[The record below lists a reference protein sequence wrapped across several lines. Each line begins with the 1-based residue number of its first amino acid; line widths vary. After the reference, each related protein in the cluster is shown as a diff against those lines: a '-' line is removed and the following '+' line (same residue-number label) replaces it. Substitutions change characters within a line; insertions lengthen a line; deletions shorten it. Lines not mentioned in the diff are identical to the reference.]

1 MENIRIYEEDGYI
14 HFIMRPEDLMR
25 LRYSTEAKT
34 PFADFMDRWLTQMKT
49 QVRENTMDGYRYAFE
64 KHIKPFFTARGT
76 TLATARPMDF
86 QDFVNLKFDQ
96 GLSPTSIVKFHS
108 IMHKC
113 LKYAVALQ
121 IIPTNPSDNVM
132 LPKRTRFRGQVYD
145 RTQINIF
152 LAAALQSPAEAAF
165 VLAATY
171 GLRRSECAGLRW
183 CAVDFRARSMVINHT
198 AVLSSG
204 RVIYA
209 DSVKTKSSYRTL
221 PLSDSLRR
229 YLTDLR
235 RRQNA
240 NRKKYGKAYCQSDYV
255 CCREDGSPL
264 RPDYISREFE
274 RVCRRACLP
283 RIRFHDLR
291 HPYVKHTTKKYY
303 LQKQKSQVTISDNLR
318 FLLLL
323 IIRLTINDLEH
334 NLYKTHYPHHC
345 EGQFSAHNQGIYQNQ
360 ASEYHRLVQLVRNQR
375 LIHYFYQAHHNRGHL
390 YRTRF
395 RLHLEEE
402 LTQKD

>member
-76 TLATARPMDF
+76 TLATARPM
-86 QDFVNLKFDQ
+86 
-96 GLSPTSIVKFHS
+96 
-108 IMHKC
+108 
-113 LKYAVALQ
+113 
-121 IIPTNPSDNVM
+121 
-132 LPKRTRFRGQVYD
+132 
-145 RTQINIF
+145 
-152 LAAALQSPAEAAF
+152 
-165 VLAATY
+165 
-171 GLRRSECAGLRW
+171 
-183 CAVDFRARSMVINHT
+183 DFRARSMVINHT

-291 HPYVKHTTKKYY
+291 HSVATILLQQGFSLKQIQDWLGHSDISTTANVYAHVPYVEKVSIA
-303 LQKQKSQVTISDNLR
+303 KSATP
-318 FLLLL
+318 
-323 IIRLTINDLEH
+323 IIGN
-334 NLYKTHYPHHC
+334 
-345 EGQFSAHNQGIYQNQ
+345 
-360 ASEYHRLVQLVRNQR
+360 
-375 LIHYFYQAHHNRGHL
+375 
-390 YRTRF
+390 
-395 RLHLEEE
+395 
-402 LTQKD
+402 

>member
-145 RTQINIF
+145 RTRINIF

-171 GLRRSECAGLRW
+171 GLRRSECAG
-183 CAVDFRARSMVINHT
+183 
-198 AVLSSG
+198 SSG
-204 RVIYA
+204 CA
-209 DSVKTKSSYRTL
+209 
-221 PLSDSLRR
+221 
-229 YLTDLR
+229 
-235 RRQNA
+235 A
-240 NRKKYGKAYCQSDYV
+240 A
-255 CCREDGSPL
+255 
-264 RPDYISREFE
+264 
-274 RVCRRACLP
+274 RAC
-283 RIRFHDLR
+283 RASGF
-291 HPYVKHTTKKYY
+291 
-303 LQKQKSQVTISDNLR
+303 TIYG
-318 FLLLL
+318 
-323 IIRLTINDLEH
+323 IRLQRFCCSRAFRSSRFRTGWGIPTSPPQPTFTRMCRMW
-334 NLYKTHYPHHC
+334 KRYPSPRA
-345 EGQFSAHNQGIYQNQ
+345 Q
-360 ASEYHRLVQLVRNQR
+360 HRLSETDVHSGNV
-375 LIHYFYQAHHNRGHL
+375 
-390 YRTRF
+390 T
-395 RLHLEEE
+395 
-402 LTQKD
+402 

>member
-132 LPKRTRFRGQVYD
+132 LPKRTRFR
-145 RTQINIF
+145 
-152 LAAALQSPAEAAF
+152 
-165 VLAATY
+165 
-171 GLRRSECAGLRW
+171 
-183 CAVDFRARSMVINHT
+183 
-198 AVLSSG
+198 
-204 RVIYA
+204 
-209 DSVKTKSSYRTL
+209 
-221 PLSDSLRR
+221 
-229 YLTDLR
+229 
-235 RRQNA
+235 
-240 NRKKYGKAYCQSDYV
+240 
-255 CCREDGSPL
+255 
-264 RPDYISREFE
+264 
-274 RVCRRACLP
+274 
-283 RIRFHDLR
+283 
-291 HPYVKHTTKKYY
+291 
-303 LQKQKSQVTISDNLR
+303 
-318 FLLLL
+318 
-323 IIRLTINDLEH
+323 
-334 NLYKTHYPHHC
+334 
-345 EGQFSAHNQGIYQNQ
+345 
-360 ASEYHRLVQLVRNQR
+360 
-375 LIHYFYQAHHNRGHL
+375 
-390 YRTRF
+390 
-395 RLHLEEE
+395 
-402 LTQKD
+402 

>member
-121 IIPTNPSDNVM
+121 IIRQIRRIMSCCPSG
-132 LPKRTRFRGQVYD
+132 RAFED
-145 RTQINIF
+145 RCT
-152 LAAALQSPAEAAF
+152 
-165 VLAATY
+165 T
-171 GLRRSECAGLRW
+171 GRRSTFSGSGAAVASRGSVCAGGNLWSAPQRCAGLRW

-240 NRKKYGKAYCQSDYV
+240 NRKSTAKPTARAITSAAVRTVRRSG
-255 CCREDGSPL
+255 R
-264 RPDYISREFE
+264 ITF
-274 RVCRRACLP
+274 RVSSSGCAAARTAA
-283 RIRFHDLR
+283 
-291 HPYVKHTTKKYY
+291 HPV
-303 LQKQKSQVTISDNLR
+303 S
-318 FLLLL
+318 
-323 IIRLTINDLEH
+323 
-334 NLYKTHYPHHC
+334 
-345 EGQFSAHNQGIYQNQ
+345 
-360 ASEYHRLVQLVRNQR
+360 
-375 LIHYFYQAHHNRGHL
+375 
-390 YRTRF
+390 
-395 RLHLEEE
+395 
-402 LTQKD
+402 

>member
-14 HFIMRPEDLMR
+14 HFIMRPEGLMR

-183 CAVDFRARSMVINHT
+183 CRGFSGTEHDHQSYGG
-198 AVLSSG
+198 AVL
-204 RVIYA
+204 
-209 DSVKTKSSYRTL
+209 RTRDL
-221 PLSDSLRR
+221 RGQRKDQIKLSDAAAVRLAPAVSDRSASQTERQPQKVRQSLLPER
-229 YLTDLR
+229 LR
-235 RRQNA
+235 
-240 NRKKYGKAYCQSDYV
+240 
-255 CCREDGSPL
+255 L
-264 RPDYISREFE
+264 
-274 RVCRRACLP
+274 LP
-283 RIRFHDLR
+283 
-291 HPYVKHTTKKYY
+291 
-303 LQKQKSQVTISDNLR
+303 
-318 FLLLL
+318 
-323 IIRLTINDLEH
+323 
-334 NLYKTHYPHHC
+334 
-345 EGQFSAHNQGIYQNQ
+345 
-360 ASEYHRLVQLVRNQR
+360 
-375 LIHYFYQAHHNRGHL
+375 
-390 YRTRF
+390 
-395 RLHLEEE
+395 
-402 LTQKD
+402 

>member
-132 LPKRTRFRGQVYD
+132 LPKRRCSHRQRRRLCWRQRMVC
-145 RTQINIF
+145 
-152 LAAALQSPAEAAF
+152 AAASAP
-165 VLAATY
+165 V
-171 GLRRSECAGLRW
+171 CAGVPW
-183 CAVDFRARSMVINHT
+183 IFGHGAW
-198 AVLSSG
+198 SS
-204 RVIYA
+204 
-209 DSVKTKSSYRTL
+209 
-221 PLSDSLRR
+221 
-229 YLTDLR
+229 
-235 RRQNA
+235 
-240 NRKKYGKAYCQSDYV
+240 
-255 CCREDGSPL
+255 
-264 RPDYISREFE
+264 
-274 RVCRRACLP
+274 
-283 RIRFHDLR
+283 
-291 HPYVKHTTKKYY
+291 
-303 LQKQKSQVTISDNLR
+303 
-318 FLLLL
+318 
-323 IIRLTINDLEH
+323 IIRRCC
-334 NLYKTHYPHHC
+334 PP
-345 EGQFSAHNQGIYQNQ
+345 GA
-360 ASEYHRLVQLVRNQR
+360 
-375 LIHYFYQAHHNRGHL
+375 
-390 YRTRF
+390 
-395 RLHLEEE
+395 
-402 LTQKD
+402 

>member
-1 MENIRIYEEDGYI
+1 MVAGHLQEKNDFYYIVLSYKDAAGKRKTKWEATGLSVKRNKKKAEALLLERRRNFMVPTAPAEIRLDDDIL
-14 HFIMRPEDLMR
+14 F
-25 LRYSTEAKT
+25 S
-34 PFADFMDRWLTQMKT
+34 DFMLKWLEVTKSSIQIT
-49 QVRENTMDGYRYAFE
+49 TYASYQGMVERVIVPYFR
-64 KHIKPFFTARGT
+64 KRGIK
-76 TLATARPMDF
+76 LVDLKATDL
-86 QDFVNLKFDQ
+86 QDFYNKQLER
-96 GLSPTSIVKFHS
+96 VKANSVIHYHAN
-108 IMHKC
+108 IHKA
-113 LKYAVALQ
+113 LKYAVKIDL
-121 IIPTNPSDNVM
+121 IPTNPADKVER
-132 LPKRTRFRGQVYD
+132 PKKNEFKGSYYSADEIHALTEIAEGTKLEIPVL
-145 RTQINIF
+145 
-152 LAAALQSPAEAAF
+152 LASF
-165 VLAATY
+165 Y

-291 HPYVKHTTKKYY
+291 HSVATILLQQGFSLKQIQDWLGHSDISTTANVYAHVPYVEKV
-303 LQKQKSQVTISDNLR
+303 SIV
-318 FLLLL
+318 
-323 IIRLTINDLEH
+323 H
-334 NLYKTHYPHHC
+334 NL
-345 EGQFSAHNQGIYQNQ
+345 SA
-360 ASEYHRLVQLVRNQR
+360 S
-375 LIHYFYQAHHNRGHL
+375 
-390 YRTRF
+390 
-395 RLHLEEE
+395 
-402 LTQKD
+402 

>member
-183 CAVDFRARSMVINHT
+183 RAVDFRARSMIINHT

-291 HPYVKHTTKKYY
+291 HSVATILLQQGFSLKQIQDWLGHSDISTTANVYAHAPYVEKVSIA
-303 LQKQKSQVTISDNLR
+303 KSATP
-318 FLLLL
+318 
-323 IIRLTINDLEH
+323 II
-334 NLYKTHYPHHC
+334 
-345 EGQFSAHNQGIYQNQ
+345 GS
-360 ASEYHRLVQLVRNQR
+360 
-375 LIHYFYQAHHNRGHL
+375 
-390 YRTRF
+390 
-395 RLHLEEE
+395 
-402 LTQKD
+402 

>member
-1 MENIRIYEEDGYI
+1 MVAGHLQEKNDFYYIVLSYKDAAGKRKTKWEATGLSVKRNKKKAEALLLERRRNFMVPTAPAEIRLDDDIL
-14 HFIMRPEDLMR
+14 F
-25 LRYSTEAKT
+25 S
-34 PFADFMDRWLTQMKT
+34 DFMLKWLEVTKSSIQIT
-49 QVRENTMDGYRYAFE
+49 TYASYQGMVERVIVPYFR
-64 KHIKPFFTARGT
+64 KRGIK
-76 TLATARPMDF
+76 LVDLKATDL
-86 QDFVNLKFDQ
+86 QDFYNKQLER
-96 GLSPTSIVKFHS
+96 VKANSVIHYHAN
-108 IMHKC
+108 IHKA
-113 LKYAVALQ
+113 LKYAVKIDL
-121 IIPTNPSDNVM
+121 IPTNPADKVER
-132 LPKRTRFRGQVYD
+132 PKKNEFKGSYYSADEIHALTEIAEGTKLEIPVL
-145 RTQINIF
+145 
-152 LAAALQSPAEAAF
+152 LASF
-165 VLAATY
+165 Y

-291 HPYVKHTTKKYY
+291 HSVATILLQQGFSLKQIQDWLGHSDISTTANVYAHVPYVEKVSIA
-303 LQKQKSQVTISDNLR
+303 KSATP
-318 FLLLL
+318 
-323 IIRLTINDLEH
+323 IIGN
-334 NLYKTHYPHHC
+334 
-345 EGQFSAHNQGIYQNQ
+345 
-360 ASEYHRLVQLVRNQR
+360 
-375 LIHYFYQAHHNRGHL
+375 
-390 YRTRF
+390 
-395 RLHLEEE
+395 
-402 LTQKD
+402 

>member
-209 DSVKTKSSYRTL
+209 DSVKTNPAIGR
-221 PLSDSLRR
+221 
-229 YLTDLR
+229 
-235 RRQNA
+235 
-240 NRKKYGKAYCQSDYV
+240 
-255 CCREDGSPL
+255 CRCPTRSG
-264 RPDYISREFE
+264 
-274 RVCRRACLP
+274 
-283 RIRFHDLR
+283 
-291 HPYVKHTTKKYY
+291 
-303 LQKQKSQVTISDNLR
+303 
-318 FLLLL
+318 
-323 IIRLTINDLEH
+323 
-334 NLYKTHYPHHC
+334 
-345 EGQFSAHNQGIYQNQ
+345 GI
-360 ASEYHRLVQLVRNQR
+360 
-375 LIHYFYQAHHNRGHL
+375 
-390 YRTRF
+390 
-395 RLHLEEE
+395 
-402 LTQKD
+402 

>member
-1 MENIRIYEEDGYI
+1 
-14 HFIMRPEDLMR
+14 
-25 LRYSTEAKT
+25 
-34 PFADFMDRWLTQMKT
+34 
-49 QVRENTMDGYRYAFE
+49 
-64 KHIKPFFTARGT
+64 
-76 TLATARPMDF
+76 
-86 QDFVNLKFDQ
+86 
-96 GLSPTSIVKFHS
+96 
-108 IMHKC
+108 MHKC

-183 CAVDFRARSMVINHT
+183 CAVDFRARSMIINHT

-291 HPYVKHTTKKYY
+291 Y
-303 LQKQKSQVTISDNLR
+303 LVANDSAAGFRSSR
-318 FLLLL
+318 FRTGWG
-323 IIRLTINDLEH
+323 IPTSPPQPMF
-334 NLYKTHYPHHC
+334 THMCRMWKRYPSPRA
-345 EGQFSAHNQGIYQNQ
+345 Q
-360 ASEYHRLVQLVRNQR
+360 HRLSETDVHSGNV
-375 LIHYFYQAHHNRGHL
+375 
-390 YRTRF
+390 T
-395 RLHLEEE
+395 
-402 LTQKD
+402 

>member
-165 VLAATY
+165 VLAAT
-171 GLRRSECAGLRW
+171 LWSAPQRVRRSALVCRGFSGTEHGHQ
-183 CAVDFRARSMVINHT
+183 SYGG
-198 AVLSSG
+198 AVL
-204 RVIYA
+204 
-209 DSVKTKSSYRTL
+209 RTCDL
-221 PLSDSLRR
+221 RGQRKDQIQLSDAAAVRLAPAVSDRSAPQTERQPQKVRQSLLPER
-229 YLTDLR
+229 LR
-235 RRQNA
+235 
-240 NRKKYGKAYCQSDYV
+240 
-255 CCREDGSPL
+255 L
-264 RPDYISREFE
+264 
-274 RVCRRACLP
+274 LP
-283 RIRFHDLR
+283 
-291 HPYVKHTTKKYY
+291 
-303 LQKQKSQVTISDNLR
+303 
-318 FLLLL
+318 
-323 IIRLTINDLEH
+323 
-334 NLYKTHYPHHC
+334 
-345 EGQFSAHNQGIYQNQ
+345 
-360 ASEYHRLVQLVRNQR
+360 
-375 LIHYFYQAHHNRGHL
+375 
-390 YRTRF
+390 
-395 RLHLEEE
+395 
-402 LTQKD
+402 

>member
-1 MENIRIYEEDGYI
+1 
-14 HFIMRPEDLMR
+14 
-25 LRYSTEAKT
+25 
-34 PFADFMDRWLTQMKT
+34 
-49 QVRENTMDGYRYAFE
+49 
-64 KHIKPFFTARGT
+64 
-76 TLATARPMDF
+76 
-86 QDFVNLKFDQ
+86 
-96 GLSPTSIVKFHS
+96 
-108 IMHKC
+108 MHKC

-274 RVCRRACLP
+274 RCAAARAC
-283 RIRFHDLR
+283 RVSGFMI
-291 HPYVKHTTKKYY
+291 YG
-303 LQKQKSQVTISDNLR
+303 
-318 FLLLL
+318 
-323 IIRLTINDLEH
+323 IRLQRFCCSRAFRSSRFRTGWGIPTSPPQPTFTRMCRMW
-334 NLYKTHYPHHC
+334 KRYPSPRA
-345 EGQFSAHNQGIYQNQ
+345 Q
-360 ASEYHRLVQLVRNQR
+360 HRLSETDVHSGNV
-375 LIHYFYQAHHNRGHL
+375 
-390 YRTRF
+390 T
-395 RLHLEEE
+395 
-402 LTQKD
+402 

>member
-1 MENIRIYEEDGYI
+1 M
-14 HFIMRPEDLMR
+14 
-25 LRYSTEAKT
+25 
-34 PFADFMDRWLTQMKT
+34 
-49 QVRENTMDGYRYAFE
+49 
-64 KHIKPFFTARGT
+64 
-76 TLATARPMDF
+76 
-86 QDFVNLKFDQ
+86 
-96 GLSPTSIVKFHS
+96 
-108 IMHKC
+108 
-113 LKYAVALQ
+113 
-121 IIPTNPSDNVM
+121 
-132 LPKRTRFRGQVYD
+132 
-145 RTQINIF
+145 
-152 LAAALQSPAEAAF
+152 
-165 VLAATY
+165 LAATY

-209 DSVKTKSSYRTL
+209 DSVKTRSSYRTL

-291 HPYVKHTTKKYY
+291 HSVATILLQQGFSLKQIQDWLGHSDISTTANVYAHVPYVEKVSIA
-303 LQKQKSQVTISDNLR
+303 KSATP
-318 FLLLL
+318 
-323 IIRLTINDLEH
+323 IIGN
-334 NLYKTHYPHHC
+334 
-345 EGQFSAHNQGIYQNQ
+345 
-360 ASEYHRLVQLVRNQR
+360 
-375 LIHYFYQAHHNRGHL
+375 
-390 YRTRF
+390 
-395 RLHLEEE
+395 
-402 LTQKD
+402 

>member
-86 QDFVNLKFDQ
+86 QDFVNLKFDR

-264 RPDYISREFE
+264 RPDYI
-274 RVCRRACLP
+274 
-283 RIRFHDLR
+283 
-291 HPYVKHTTKKYY
+291 
-303 LQKQKSQVTISDNLR
+303 
-318 FLLLL
+318 
-323 IIRLTINDLEH
+323 
-334 NLYKTHYPHHC
+334 
-345 EGQFSAHNQGIYQNQ
+345 
-360 ASEYHRLVQLVRNQR
+360 
-375 LIHYFYQAHHNRGHL
+375 
-390 YRTRF
+390 
-395 RLHLEEE
+395 
-402 LTQKD
+402 

>member
-165 VLAATY
+165 GAGGNLWSAPQRV
-171 GLRRSECAGLRW
+171 RRSALVCRGFSGTEHGHQSYGG
-183 CAVDFRARSMVINHT
+183 AVLRARDLRGQRKDQIQ
-198 AVLSSG
+198 
-204 RVIYA
+204 
-209 DSVKTKSSYRTL
+209 
-221 PLSDSLRR
+221 LSDAAAVRLAPAVSDRSAPQTERQPQKVWQSLLPER
-229 YLTDLR
+229 LR
-235 RRQNA
+235 
-240 NRKKYGKAYCQSDYV
+240 
-255 CCREDGSPL
+255 L
-264 RPDYISREFE
+264 
-274 RVCRRACLP
+274 LP
-283 RIRFHDLR
+283 
-291 HPYVKHTTKKYY
+291 
-303 LQKQKSQVTISDNLR
+303 
-318 FLLLL
+318 
-323 IIRLTINDLEH
+323 
-334 NLYKTHYPHHC
+334 
-345 EGQFSAHNQGIYQNQ
+345 
-360 ASEYHRLVQLVRNQR
+360 
-375 LIHYFYQAHHNRGHL
+375 
-390 YRTRF
+390 
-395 RLHLEEE
+395 
-402 LTQKD
+402 

>member
-165 VLAATY
+165 GAGGNLWSAPQRV
-171 GLRRSECAGLRW
+171 RRSALVCRGFSGTEHGHQSYGGIVFRTCDLRGQRK
-183 CAVDFRARSMVINHT
+183 DQIQ
-198 AVLSSG
+198 
-204 RVIYA
+204 
-209 DSVKTKSSYRTL
+209 
-221 PLSDSLRR
+221 LSDAAAVRLAPAVSDRSAPQTERQPQKVRQSLLPER
-229 YLTDLR
+229 LR
-235 RRQNA
+235 
-240 NRKKYGKAYCQSDYV
+240 
-255 CCREDGSPL
+255 L
-264 RPDYISREFE
+264 
-274 RVCRRACLP
+274 LP
-283 RIRFHDLR
+283 
-291 HPYVKHTTKKYY
+291 
-303 LQKQKSQVTISDNLR
+303 
-318 FLLLL
+318 
-323 IIRLTINDLEH
+323 
-334 NLYKTHYPHHC
+334 
-345 EGQFSAHNQGIYQNQ
+345 
-360 ASEYHRLVQLVRNQR
+360 
-375 LIHYFYQAHHNRGHL
+375 
-390 YRTRF
+390 
-395 RLHLEEE
+395 
-402 LTQKD
+402 